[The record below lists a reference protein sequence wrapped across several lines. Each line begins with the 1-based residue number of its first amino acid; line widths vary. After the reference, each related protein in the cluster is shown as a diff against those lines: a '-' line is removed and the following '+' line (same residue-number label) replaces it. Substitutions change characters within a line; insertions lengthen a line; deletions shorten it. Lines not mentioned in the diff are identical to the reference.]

1 MDNQDDDESRLFYA
15 LCDIFF
21 QSLNDDTDA
30 RELAFTMA
38 IESGIKNP
46 NRFVCF
52 AIQRLEEMKNEESN
66 DTSEV

>member
-21 QSLNDDTDA
+21 QSLKENIDA

-38 IESGIKNP
+38 IESGVKNP
-46 NRFVCF
+46 SRFVCF
-52 AIQRLEEMKNEESN
+52 ALQRLEEIKNEESN
-66 DTSEV
+66 DTGEV